1 MCNDSYATMCD
12 DCLDIAPDECED
24 GYECPEC
31 EQLDHEDEELERF
44 NPDSVPAYV
53 PIDRVN
59 GGPAWIDSL
68 EDDDETWFYDDDGC
82 EREY

>member
-1 MCNDSYATMCD
+1 MCNDSYSTMCD
-12 DCLDIAPDECED
+12 DCLDEDRDECED

-31 EQLDHEDEELERF
+31 EQLELDALEEPERF

-53 PIDRVN
+53 PLDRVN

-68 EDDDETWFYDDDGC
+68 DPDEAWFYDDDGC